1 MKKILNYLK
10 NNFSKYMNFKKE
22 IKSIDLNM
30 KESII
35 ITLIPFLV
43 IIILF
48 FIPYSFI
55 FSAGIF
61 DLLNGGR
68 IFLLLFILVTLGSTY
83 IYEKV
88 KYEMYF
94 IKNEALKENLNFGFI
109 LMFDTIV
116 DTILLTV
123 FAQIG
128 LLIGGIIL

>member
-94 IKNEALKENLNFGFI
+94 TKNEALKENLNFGFI
-109 LMFDTIV
+109 LMFDTIA